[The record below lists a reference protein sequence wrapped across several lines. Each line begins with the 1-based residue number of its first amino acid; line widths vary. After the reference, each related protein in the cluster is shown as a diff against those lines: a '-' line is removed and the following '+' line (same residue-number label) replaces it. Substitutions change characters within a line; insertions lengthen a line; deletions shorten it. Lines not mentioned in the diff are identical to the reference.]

1 LELLPMA
8 ELIYEKRERYAI
20 MTMNRPH
27 RLNAFG
33 GSMMAELSD
42 AMLDFNADPALRA
55 AIITG
60 QGRAYSAGADL
71 KEIAEHNARRGDGP
85 AASGM
90 LNRGNPAARFSRSP
104 KPIIAAING
113 LCIAAGLEQVLDCD
127 IRICSEEAYFALT
140 EVKRGILAS
149 GGVRNLPRI
158 IPYGDAM
165 YLLLTGDRIGP
176 QQALR
181 YGLVQEVVAPERVL
195 PRAIEIAE
203 MIAQNAPLAVE
214 GTKAVAQYWRHLQI
228 EESRELNEWVN
239 RVVLASEDAKEGPR
253 AFAEKREPRWKGK

>member
-1 LELLPMA
+1 MPD
-8 ELIYEKRERYAI
+8 LIYEKRERYAI
-20 MTMNRPH
+20 MTLNRPH

-33 GSMMAELSD
+33 GTMSTELSA
-42 AMLDFNADPALRA
+42 AMLDFNADPAMRV

-60 QGRAYSAGADL
+60 AGRAFSSGADL
-71 KEIAEHNARRGDGP
+71 KEVAERDAGSEGP
-85 AASGM
+85 AAGGM
-90 LNRGNPAARFSRSP
+90 LERANPEGRFARSK

-113 LCIAAGLEQVLDCD
+113 LCVAAGLEQVLDCD

-140 EVKRGILAS
+140 EVKRGILAR
-149 GGVRNLPRI
+149 GGIRNLVRM

-181 YGLVQEVVAPERVL
+181 YGLVQEVVAHDRVL

-203 MIAQNAPLAVE
+203 SIAQAAPLAVE
-214 GTKAVAQYWRHLQI
+214 GTKAIAQYWRYLQH
-228 EESRELNEWVN
+228 EEMQRLTDWVSKS
-239 RVVLASEDAKEGPR
+239 VLASEDAKEGPR
-253 AFAEKREPRWKGK
+253 AFAQKRPPVWKGK